1 PPDDGEST
9 ASTTEWIGRGL
20 LVLYSL
26 DRDHRARALHL
37 FERREIQSF
46 VREHFSAQ
54 VAGQPGVRIGGAP
67 GRRNLKNALSSKLGC
82 EPGADETIVDVVL
95 RRRDQ
100 VVDGPFLDGLL
111 AMPGKQFDL
120 QNRQLPASR
129 FPQCPRI

>member
-1 PPDDGEST
+1 METAGDADREQTVAGLPRKGGRVYGGNDVQVSIPPDDGEST
-9 ASTTEWIGRGL
+9 ASATEWIGRGL

-26 DRDHRARALHL
+26 DRDHRARALHS

-82 EPGADETIVDVVL
+82 
-95 RRRDQ
+95 
-100 VVDGPFLDGLL
+100 
-111 AMPGKQFDL
+111 
-120 QNRQLPASR
+120 
-129 FPQCPRI
+129 